1 MSGPRQSPAAKIPFL
16 AAGSSELTRDGRH
29 ETALQ
34 QFRDRMT
41 DSRSNLSDFTAVQRV
56 RGDLSDAVQ
65 SALQSGHGK
74 RHVYFAAYSAR
85 LTGQWRAAL
94 KDFWQLIATS
104 LKRRAILNRYRRV
117 MKRQRASK
125 RRYHL
130 RISGTSASRP
140 SRVSRRICRAA
151 NRSKRWSSIS
161 GPGPEISS
169 AGYWKARFS
178 EWANLG
184 PLLLRTQLI
193 VLHGVRST
201 SFVGAFGP
209 RFSANADSK
218 PPTQRAAM
226 AQQIRLS
233 APRNISSLKLRDPP
247 ALNIVAPSSCRK
259 NVRMRTI

>member
-1 MSGPRQSPAAKIPFL
+1 MESSSEGFL
-16 AAGSSELTRDGRH
+16 AANRNFSQATRDIESIQAGH
-29 ETALQ
+29 EATTRRRSEDIISAYQALRPQ
-34 QFRDRMT
+34 GQAAFR
-41 DSRSNLSDFTAVQRV
+41 AGYVEP
-56 RGDLSDAVQ
+56 
-65 SALQSGHGK
+65 
-74 RHVYFAAYSAR
+74 
-85 LTGQWRAAL
+85 
-94 KDFWQLIATS
+94 LIA
-104 LKRRAILNRYRRV
+104 RRGGHRFPVPAR
-117 MKRQRASK
+117 
-125 RRYHL
+125 
-130 RISGTSASRP
+130 
-140 SRVSRRICRAA
+140 
-151 NRSKRWSSIS
+151 
-161 GPGPEISS
+161 S

-209 RFSANADSK
+209 RFSAKADSK